1 MQIMWLICIFFV
13 WIGIGNKLRKGGK
26 SEKSYVVLLMAL
38 LGLTI
43 FEMLFEARARYLY
56 ANVPLYIV
64 LMFCGNGRKD
74 MMIGKNA
81 GKER

>member
-1 MQIMWLICIFFV
+1 
-13 WIGIGNKLRKGGK
+13 
-26 SEKSYVVLLMAL
+26 MAL